1 MLEQNWHSEEVQSYK
16 ILILSSFKISE
27 LKLDIF
33 KC

>member
-1 MLEQNWHSEEVQSYK
+1 MLEQNWHLEGDQSYK
-16 ILILSSFKISE
+16 ILILYGFNIFE